1 VDQAGN
7 NVMHSLFLKP
17 KTDSRYLFLKLLIEE
32 DVGDVTSP
40 NLLGYKPTDFDHC
53 LSIHSIP

>member
-1 VDQAGN
+1 
-7 NVMHSLFLKP
+7 MHSLFLKP